1 MFCSKPKKYID
12 LKFWRLFL
20 SFYVKYVVGRRYH
33 LRVLHKR
40 FERSFHGFYPQTW
53 TLEPHYMSPKQL
65 TVELLSLFLWDSYIL
80 IPTKP
85 NEIVLVKIV
94 LWCPSVEMSPNN
106 EPIPRPDRPMI
117 IASELAWISEPIGRQ
132 TNVFVEKQFWNVRF
146 PSLPLFAFFVSG
158 FASYGFFAFLH
169 VAGDRISVSSTASSS
184 SFPEVQSPKILPEG
198 KHSNNII
205 IIIAD
210 SSSATKHITTTTTT
224 TTTTTPLI

>member
-1 MFCSKPKKYID
+1 M
-12 LKFWRLFL
+12 
-20 SFYVKYVVGRRYH
+20 GRRYH
-33 LRVLHKR
+33 LRVLRKR

-53 TLEPHYMSPKQL
+53 TLEPHYMSPKQP
-65 TVELLSLFLWDSYIL
+65 TVELLSFFLVRQLYINSYQTKRDTSGENRAVV
-80 IPTKP
+80 PKRGKVTQYRANTEAWSPDDDCFRTCVNFRAHRKP
-85 NEIVLVKIV
+85 NKRIRWKTVLK
-94 LWCPSVEMSPNN
+94 CP
-106 EPIPRPDRPMI
+106 
-117 IASELAWISEPIGRQ
+117 
-132 TNVFVEKQFWNVRF
+132 FF

-210 SSSATKHITTTTTT
+210 SSNATKHITTTTMTTTTT
-224 TTTTTPLI
+224 TTTTTPTTTTPLI